1 MKLPSAKELTK
12 GFLAKGLYGAGI
24 AIALSTCTS
33 LLSVQPA
40 QAFYWPED
48 AQPNSSRYDDA
59 WDFTCT
65 WDCGVASFEAEYGGH
80 TVHGYSSTFFD
91 TLPSSEAEAKEW
103 AYYDFWLPAGCDGFS
118 SNFAR
123 TVCFDTA
130 FLHGVG
136 AWQYFSSLYWH
147 HSDDDLACHVITER
161 AAARNPNAPYV
172 EGWNNRDRD
181 LASLGTCR

>member
-1 MKLPSAKELTK
+1 M
-12 GFLAKGLYGAGI
+12 KGLFTKVLASTGM
-24 AIALSTCTS
+24 AIALSSLAAFTS
-33 LLSVQPA
+33 APA
-40 QAFYWPED
+40 QAFYGPED
-48 AQPNSSRYDDA
+48 AQPNNNRYDNA
-59 WDFTCT
+59 WNFTCT
-65 WDCGVASFEAEYGGH
+65 WDCGIASFESEYGGY

-91 TLPSSEAEAKEW
+91 TLPSSETEAKEW

-118 SNFAR
+118 TSFSR

-147 HSDDDLACHVITER
+147 HSDDELACHVINER
-161 AAARNPNAPYV
+161 AAARDPNAPYV